1 MGVVNILKTLSQS
14 GGPWVTGLLAG
25 HGHFWVA
32 FVAAGSLKATYD
44 VLLLVFFAG
53 RVGRQDKVGAS
64 GQDANGGFQRERG
77 DGLEVETDRHGG
89 EGEESEAREDSVSK
103 SSPRP

>member
-44 VLLLVFFAG
+44 VLLLAFFAG
-53 RVGRQDKVGAS
+53 RVAPKDSIVSA
-64 GQDANGGFQRERG
+64 GQDEGIQREGEDRP
-77 DGLEVETDRHGG
+77 EAETDRL
-89 EGEESEAREDSVSK
+89 GEEEEGPEAQDDSLPN
-103 SSPRP
+103 SSSRP